1 MNSIN
6 QIPVS
11 ILSKIGTYEVDI
23 HGAKVKV
30 SLVDN
35 SNVVVAKL
43 QELKSSLQTLKSRV
57 VGVNIK
63 YGKASYE
70 SSSTAKILVLCVGTH
85 CLIIQL
91 QNFSFPET
99 LV

>member
-35 SNVVVAKL
+35 SIVVITKL
-43 QELKSSLQTLKSRV
+43 QESNSSLKTLKSRV
-57 VGVNIK
+57 VGLDIK
-63 YGKASYE
+63 FG
-70 SSSTAKILVLCVGTH
+70 SSNKAKILVLCVGTH

-91 QNFSFPET
+91 QHFSFPET